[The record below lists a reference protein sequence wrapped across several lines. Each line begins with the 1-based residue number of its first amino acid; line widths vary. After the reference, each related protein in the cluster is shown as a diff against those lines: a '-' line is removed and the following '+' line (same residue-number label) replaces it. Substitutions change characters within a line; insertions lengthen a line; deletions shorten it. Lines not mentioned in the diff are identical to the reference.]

1 MKTPHQRIQEIAH
14 VMERAVKKAAE
25 KHRLMG
31 VPMVI
36 WKDGKVVEFMP
47 EPEQTAAP
55 ATAKIRKKPGKPPA
69 SLKR

>member
-1 MKTPHQRIQEIAH
+1 
-14 VMERAVKKAAE
+14 
-25 KHRLMG
+25 MG